1 MDVCFTNHPTLTPS
15 LRASVSAFP
24 RTFHQRTSYFPYCK
38 NVIFA
43 INLSKS
49 LIANKKQENMYYDWL
64 HTESLELDMTGH
76 QEAAQQLNW

>member
-1 MDVCFTNHPTLTPS
+1 MFTLQITTTLTPS
-15 LRASVSAFP
+15 LRRLCQHFQVPFTKGLAIFLI
-24 RTFHQRTSYFPYCK
+24 CK

-49 LIANKKQENMYYDWL
+49 LIANKKQENMYFYWL
-64 HTESLELDMTGH
+64 YTESLELDMTGH